1 MSIELANTIL
11 VVAVFVAILFCQ
23 VMSQRSK
30 TGHNYKNS
38 LCWDI
43 SSMLL
48 AINQNW
54 IILNV
59 AWYTV
64 AVKGVLVGIDILGF
78 ICVAIS
84 AVTTIEYRLTEVQD
98 IEPSETAGN
107 DIKREE

>member
-1 MSIELANTIL
+1 MSIVLANTIL
-11 VVAVFVAILFCQ
+11 VVAVFVVILFCQ
-23 VMSQRSK
+23 VMSLRSK
-30 TGHNYKNS
+30 TEHNYKNS

-48 AINQNW
+48 VINQNW

-59 AWYTV
+59 AWYTA

-78 ICVAIS
+78 ICGAIP

-98 IEPSETAGN
+98 IEPSETAGD
-107 DIKREE
+107 DIKREG

>member
-48 AINQNW
+48 AINQIW

-84 AVTTIEYRLTEVQD
+84 AAATVEYRLTEVQD
-98 IEPSETAGN
+98 IEPSETAGD
-107 DIKREE
+107 DIKREG

>member
-43 SSMLL
+43 NSLLL
-48 AINQNW
+48 AVNQVWN
-54 IILNV
+54 ILNV
-59 AWYTV
+59 AWYTA

-84 AVTTIEYRLTEVQD
+84 AVITIEHRLTEVQD
-98 IEPSETAGN
+98 IEPSEIAGDN
-107 DIKREE
+107 IKREG

>member
-30 TGHNYKNS
+30 TEHNYKNS
-38 LCWDI
+38 LRCDI

-54 IILNV
+54 NILDV
-59 AWYTV
+59 DWYTT
-64 AVKGVLVGIDILGF
+64 AVKSVLVGINLLGF

-84 AVTTIEYRLTEVQD
+84 TVTTIEYRLTEVQD
-98 IEPSETAGN
+98 IKPSETAG
-107 DIKREE
+107 DVIKREG

>member
-1 MSIELANTIL
+1 MSIELANIIL
-11 VVAVFVAILFCQ
+11 VVTVFVVILFCQ
-23 VMSQRSK
+23 VMSLRSK

-54 IILNV
+54 IILNAV
-59 AWYTV
+59 WYTA

-78 ICVAIS
+78 ICIAIS

-98 IEPSETAGN
+98 IEPSETAGD
-107 DIKREE
+107 DIKREG

>member
-11 VVAVFVAILFCQ
+11 VVAVFVVILFCQ
-23 VMSQRSK
+23 VMSLRSK

-54 IILNV
+54 IILN
-59 AWYTV
+59 AARYTV

-98 IEPSETAGN
+98 IEPSETAGD

>member
-48 AINQNW
+48 AINQIW

-84 AVTTIEYRLTEVQD
+84 AAATVEYRLTEVQD
-98 IEPSETAGN
+98 IESSENAGD
-107 DIKREE
+107 DIKRER